1 MTFERNQYLSNLKS
15 QISNLK
21 SQISNL
27 KSQISNPVCAAAPK
41 AVTTMASARLP
52 KFARLL
58 HEACSGTAASRD
70 FTRWSGI
77 APGAGT
83 LATVLMVR

>member
-1 MTFERNQYLSNLKS
+1 MTFERNQYL
-15 QISNLK
+15 
-21 SQISNL
+21 SNL

-41 AVTTMASARLP
+41 AVTTMAGARLP

-77 APGAGT
+77 APRGGDACHG
-83 LATVLMVR
+83 LDGSMMNRPG